1 MSKKCVKIEVFK
13 DLQDDSKYNQNNSS
27 LYGTNQYVAIDDFVE
42 TKTFENGV
50 LRMIGLSKF
59 NCI

>member
-42 TKTFENGV
+42 TKNFEGV
-50 LRMIGLSKF
+50 NNVLNSGID
-59 NCI
+59 

>member
-27 LYGTNQYVAIDDFVE
+27 LYGTSQYVAIDDFVE
-42 TKTFENGV
+42 TKNFEGV
-50 LRMIGLSKF
+50 NNVLNSGID
-59 NCI
+59 